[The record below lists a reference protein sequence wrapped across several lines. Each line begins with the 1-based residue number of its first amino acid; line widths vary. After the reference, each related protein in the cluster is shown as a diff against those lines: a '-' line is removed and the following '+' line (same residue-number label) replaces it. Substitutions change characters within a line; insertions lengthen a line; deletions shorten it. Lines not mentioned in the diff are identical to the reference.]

1 MATSLK
7 GRLSFIDAMKL
18 LGMTAI
24 FIGHIPEAGH
34 IADYV
39 FYYHV
44 PFFFFLSGCFSMNH
58 TNQKFGKFLKEKIK
72 SILIPYFFFLIISIA
87 VQTFIGPLSISQI
100 LNGLKEGLLGMRY
113 HVWPFQLWFLPCL
126 FMVMII
132 LNW

>member
-39 FYYHV
+39 FLLSCT
-44 PFFFFLSGCFSMNH
+44 FFLFS
-58 TNQKFGKFLKEKIK
+58 FWL
-72 SILIPYFFFLIISIA
+72 FF
-87 VQTFIGPLSISQI
+87 P
-100 LNGLKEGLLGMRY
+100 
-113 HVWPFQLWFLPCL
+113 
-126 FMVMII
+126 
-132 LNW
+132 